1 MKLAMSLRSRRAPA
15 PSQAIV
21 NSNRSGMTLIE
32 VIVSIVILSGALI
45 SMGAFMARYAN
56 VSGTMQRRI
65 EANELVADRLE
76 EVKGAL
82 SYTTLETNYAKNE
95 ATITGH
101 PGLTR
106 LTQITH
112 TGGAAPSLYD
122 YKTIT
127 VTVNGPGL
135 KTPSKKTTVISIF

>member
-1 MKLAMSLRSRRAPA
+1 MSLTMSIRSRRAPA
-15 PSQAIV
+15 ESRAIAG
-21 NSNRSGMTLIE
+21 SNRSGMTLIE
-32 VIVSIVILSGALI
+32 VIVAIMLMTGAML
-45 SMGAFMARYAN
+45 SMGAFIARYAN

-82 SYTTLETNYAKNE
+82 LYSAIESVYAKTE
-95 ATITGH
+95 ASITGH

-106 LTQITH
+106 QTLVTH

-127 VTVNGPGL
+127 VIVNGPGL

>member
-1 MKLAMSLRSRRAPA
+1 MKLSMFVRSRRSPA
-15 PSQAIV
+15 QSKAGVP
-21 NSNRSGMTLIE
+21 SNRSGMTIIE
-32 VIVSIVILSGALI
+32 VIIAVMLLSGALLG
-45 SMGAFMARYAN
+45 MAAFIARYAN
-56 VSGTMQRRI
+56 VSGTVSRRI

-82 SYTTLETNYAKNE
+82 KYAAIDSVYAKTE
-95 ATITGH
+95 ASITGH

-106 LTQITH
+106 QTLVTH

-122 YKTIT
+122 YKTVT
-127 VTVNGPGL
+127 VIVNGPGL

>member
-1 MKLAMSLRSRRAPA
+1 MKLTMSLRSRRAPA
-15 PSQAIV
+15 QGQAIV
-21 NSNRSGMTLIE
+21 ISNRSGMTLIE

-82 SYTTLETNYAKNE
+82 SYTTIEANFVKTE

-106 LTQITH
+106 QTLVTH

-122 YKTIT
+122 YKTVT
-127 VTVNGPGL
+127 VIVNGPGL

>member
-1 MKLAMSLRSRRAPA
+1 MKLTMSIRSRNAPA
-15 PSQAIV
+15 QSQAIV
-21 NSNRSGMTLIE
+21 GSNRSGMTLIE
-32 VIVSIVILSGALI
+32 VIVAMVLLTGAML
-45 SMGAFMARYAN
+45 SMGAFIARYAN
-56 VSGTMQRRI
+56 VSGTVQRRI

-82 SYTTLETNYAKNE
+82 KYSVIETVFAKTE
-95 ATITGH
+95 PSITGH

-106 LTQITH
+106 QTLVTH

-122 YKTIT
+122 YKTVT
-127 VTVNGPGL
+127 VIVNGPGL

>member
-1 MKLAMSLRSRRAPA
+1 MSLRSRRAPA
-15 PSQAIV
+15 QSQAVV

-32 VIVSIVILSGALI
+32 VIVSIVLLTGALL
-45 SMGAFMARYAN
+45 SMGAFIARYAN

-82 SYTTLETNYAKNE
+82 QYATIEANYAKTE
-95 ATITGH
+95 ATLTGH

-106 LTQITH
+106 QTLVTR

-122 YKTIT
+122 YKTVT
-127 VTVNGPGL
+127 VIVNGPGL
-135 KTPSKKTTVISIF
+135 KTPSKKTTVISVF

>member
-1 MKLAMSLRSRRAPA
+1 MRFATSIRSRRAA
-15 PSQAIV
+15 ADSLAIV

-32 VIVSIVILSGALI
+32 VIVAMVLLTGAML
-45 SMGAFMARYAN
+45 SMGAFVARYAN
-56 VSGTMQRRI
+56 VSGTVSRRV

-82 SYTTLETNYAKNE
+82 RYSAIDSVYAKTE
-95 ATITGH
+95 SSITGH

-106 LTQITH
+106 QTLVTR

-122 YKTIT
+122 YKTVT
-127 VTVNGPGL
+127 VIVNGPGL
-135 KTPSKKTTVISIF
+135 KTPSKKTTVISVF

>member
-1 MKLAMSLRSRRAPA
+1 MRIAMSNRSRRAPA
-15 PSQAIV
+15 QTPAVV
-21 NSNRSGMTLIE
+21 NSNRSGMTLVE
-32 VIVSIVILSGALI
+32 VIVSIVLLTGALL
-45 SMGAFMARYAN
+45 SMGAFIARYAN
-56 VSGTMQRRI
+56 VQGTMQRRI

-82 SYTTLETNYAKNE
+82 QYATIESNFAKTE

-106 LTQITH
+106 QTLVTR

-122 YKTIT
+122 YKTVT
-127 VTVNGPGL
+127 VIVNGPGL
-135 KTPSKKTTVISIF
+135 KTPSKKTTVISVF

>member
-82 SYTTLETNYAKNE
+82 SYTTIEANYVKTE

-106 LTQITH
+106 QTLVTH

-127 VTVNGPGL
+127 VIVNGPGL

>member
-1 MKLAMSLRSRRAPA
+1 MKLAMSLRSRRAPV

-82 SYTTLETNYAKNE
+82 SYTTIEANFVKTE

-106 LTQITH
+106 QTIVTH

-122 YKTIT
+122 YKTVT
-127 VTVNGPGL
+127 VIVNGPGL